1 MHDDV
6 TTWLRGRRIELA
18 EWRQPCNNSVHLAN
32 HVDQST
38 KVIIHGCESVE
49 GLQCVDGWRVLGY
62 EVLLFLYIPSR
73 HCVLIQWAKQ
83 DQSQRRKS
91 PVDLQ

>member
-1 MHDDV
+1 MAEFDCRSAPTDSFSDMHDDV
-6 TTWLRGRRIELA
+6 TTWLRGRHIELA

-49 GLQCVDGWRVLGY
+49 GLQCVDR
-62 EVLLFLYIPSR
+62 
-73 HCVLIQWAKQ
+73 
-83 DQSQRRKS
+83 
-91 PVDLQ
+91 